1 MAKINLLPWRE
12 NLRQQ
17 RQKNFLISLGVAV
30 AVAAVLVLAG
40 NYAMNNMIS
49 GQDNRNAYLRAE
61 IRKLDRDIQRID
73 QLEEVRESLIARK
86 NVIERLQSNRNLMVH
101 LFNQMARTTPEG
113 ITLDSVRQT
122 DERLTISGSSESE
135 TRVSD
140 YMRNI
145 ESAEWLHDPRLR
157 IVEISR
163 QDARPGQPYRFELSA
178 RIASPAAVEQEY

>member
-1 MAKINLLPWRE
+1 MARINLLPWRE

-17 RQKNFLISLGVAV
+17 RQKNFLITLGVAV
-30 AVAAVLVLAG
+30 VTVALLVLLA
-40 NYAMNNMIS
+40 NHAMNQMIS
-49 GQDNRNAYLRAE
+49 GQENRNQYLRGE
-61 IRKLDRDIQRID
+61 IRKLERDIQRIE
-73 QLEEVRESLIARK
+73 QLEQVRDNLIARK
-86 NVIERLQSNRNLMVH
+86 NVIERLQSNRNVMVH

-122 DERLTISGSSESE
+122 GERLTLAGTSESE

-140 YMRNI
+140 YMLNI
-145 ESAEWLHDPRLR
+145 EAAEWLHDPRLR

-178 RIASPAAVEQEY
+178 RISNPEAAEQEY

>member
-17 RQKNFLISLGVAV
+17 RQKNFLVTLGM
-30 AVAAVLVLAG
+30 AAAIAALLVLAG
-40 NYAMNNMIS
+40 NHAMNTLIS
-49 GQDNRNAYLRAE
+49 GQDNRNAYLRGE
-61 IRKLDRDIQRID
+61 IRKVDRDIQRIE

-113 ITLDSVRQT
+113 MTLDSVRQT
-122 DERLTISGSSESE
+122 GERLTIVGTSESE

-145 ESAEWLHDPRLR
+145 EAAEWLHDPTLR

-163 QDARPGQPYRFELSA
+163 QTDRPSQPYRFELSM
-178 RIASPAAVEQEY
+178 RITAPQAVEEEI

>member
-17 RQKNFLISLGVAV
+17 RQKNFLIALGL
-30 AVAAVLVLAG
+30 AAAIAAALVLAG
-40 NYAMNNMIS
+40 NFAINNQIS

-61 IRKLDRDIQRID
+61 IRKLDRDIQRIE
-73 QLEEVRESLIARK
+73 QLEEVRENLIARK

-101 LFNQMARTTPEG
+101 LFNQMARTVPEG
-113 ITLDSVRQT
+113 ITLNSVRQT
-122 DERLTISGSSESE
+122 DERLTIVGTSESE

-157 IVEISR
+157 IVEVSR

-178 RIASPAAVEQEY
+178 RIASPTAAEEEI

>member
-17 RQKNFLISLGVAV
+17 RQKNFLITLGI
-30 AVAAVLVLAG
+30 AVLIAALVVLAG
-40 NYAMNNMIS
+40 NHLMNQLIS
-49 GQDNRNAYLRAE
+49 GQDNRNNYLRAE

-86 NVIERLQSNRNLMVH
+86 NVIERLQSNRNVMVH

-122 DERLTISGSSESE
+122 GERLTIVGTSESE
-135 TRVSD
+135 TRVSE

-145 ESAEWLHDPRLR
+145 ETAEWLHDPRLR
-157 IVEISR
+157 IVEVVR
-163 QDARPGQPYRFELSA
+163 QGSRPGQPYRFELSA
-178 RIASPAAVEQEY
+178 RLAPPHAAEEEI